1 MKEEA
6 IELHNKSIFI
16 SNNLVYIQLTNQGFY
31 LLFIQDGSHLESL
44 VFNFILPVWMR
55 FSFTIINCKQYRNVD
70 QGRFTLAWGRS
81 HCSNFLVSIIVRTQ
95 IIIKS
100 TASYHTYR
108 KATTNS
114 NSPLEMQTLLL
125 LIVDFPLMFELSS
138 CLGSS
143 TFVDSSLGQ
152 WAAILCVGRGV
163 LSWGPSHTLWRSSFA
178 ECTRLSV
185 LQCIGGDL
193 G

>member
-70 QGRFTLAWGRS
+70 QGRFTLA
-81 HCSNFLVSIIVRTQ
+81 
-95 IIIKS
+95 
-100 TASYHTYR
+100 
-108 KATTNS
+108 
-114 NSPLEMQTLLL
+114 
-125 LIVDFPLMFELSS
+125 
-138 CLGSS
+138 
-143 TFVDSSLGQ
+143 
-152 WAAILCVGRGV
+152 
-163 LSWGPSHTLWRSSFA
+163 
-178 ECTRLSV
+178 
-185 LQCIGGDL
+185 
-193 G
+193 